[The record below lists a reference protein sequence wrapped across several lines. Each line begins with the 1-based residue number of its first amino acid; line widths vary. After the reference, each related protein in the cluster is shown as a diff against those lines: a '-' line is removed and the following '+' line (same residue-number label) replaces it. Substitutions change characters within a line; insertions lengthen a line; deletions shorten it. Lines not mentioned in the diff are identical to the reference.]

1 MLGRIA
7 MVEYNFIDGVIANL
21 QTFFNKMIFIGD
33 KRDYVKIKKKFVI
46 PTVYAGFGNIDVF
59 IECKDFKDLLLDIN
73 QYARENDIKI
83 NYYDD
88 TQVED
93 TLTFINRFELT
104 DCFVLLSKNT
114 DMIYKFIS
122 EVKAKNI
129 YVNKNPFQDYKLTIT
144 EKDLTYTKNIIM
156 S

>member
-1 MLGRIA
+1 
-7 MVEYNFIDGVIANL
+7 MVEFNMIDAIISDL

-33 KRDYVKIKKKFVI
+33 KRDYIKMKKKFVI
-46 PTVYAGFGNIDVF
+46 PTIYVGYGNVDVF
-59 IECKDFKDLLLDIN
+59 IENKDFKDLLLDIN
-73 QYARENDIKI
+73 KYSLENEIKI

-88 TQVED
+88 TQIED

-114 DMIYKFIS
+114 DLIYKFIS
-122 EVKAKNI
+122 EVKAKKI
-129 YVNKNPFQDYKLTIT
+129 YINKNPFIDYKFNIT
-144 EKDLTYTKNIIM
+144 EEDLIYTKNIIM